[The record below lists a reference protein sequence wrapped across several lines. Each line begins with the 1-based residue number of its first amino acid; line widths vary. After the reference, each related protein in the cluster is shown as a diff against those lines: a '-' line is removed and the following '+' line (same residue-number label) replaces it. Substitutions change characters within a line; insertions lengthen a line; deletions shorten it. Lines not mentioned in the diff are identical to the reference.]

1 MRTTVR
7 IDDDVLNAAK
17 SIAASQDRTLGEVLS
32 ELARR
37 GLEPRQPRRTGVAG
51 ATGVIPVFDVDMH
64 APPLTPEMV
73 REALD
78 DGA

>member
-17 SIAASQDRTLGEVLS
+17 SIAASQDRSLGEVLS

-37 GLEPRQPRRTGVAG
+37 GLEPRHPRRGGAAG
-51 ATGVIPVFDVDMH
+51 ATGVVPVFDIDVH

-73 REALD
+73 REALN

>member
-17 SIAASQDRTLGEVLS
+17 SIAASQDRSLGEVLS

-37 GLEPRQPRRTGVAG
+37 GLEPRQPRRAG
-51 ATGVIPVFDVDMH
+51 AAGAAGVVPVFDVDVH
-64 APPLTPEMV
+64 VPPLTPEMV

>member
-1 MRTTVR
+1 MRTTLR
-7 IDDDVLNAAK
+7 LDDDVLRAAR
-17 SIAASQDRTLGEVLS
+17 SLARTERKTVGQVVS

-37 GLEPRQPRRTGVAG
+37 GLAPRPNRPSERPSAV
-51 ATGVIPVFDVDMH
+51 PVFDVSPE

-78 DGA
+78 DAE